1 MEYHSLEGLTSYL
14 YKQAYGIGISPSS
27 RAQVSYGHKVSKSNL
42 KKGDLMFFATG
53 GGGISHVGIY
63 VGNNKLIHASTPST
77 GVILS
82 DINSSYYRRTF
93 VTARRLLG

>member
-1 MEYHSLEGLTSYL
+1 
-14 YKQAYGIGISPSS
+14 
-27 RAQVSYGHKVSKSNL
+27 
-42 KKGDLMFFATG
+42 MFFATG

-82 DINSSYYRRTF
+82 DINSRYYQRTF